1 MYIFIPK
8 VHRFA
13 RIICVVDLGVVQM
26 EQNQPTQDNVFVDL
40 LMKATEK
47 ELDLATAQLNFPIPG
62 QGAKSDVLFNA
73 IGVFTSKGV
82 EDTTVQDLLD
92 AANVSR
98 RTFYKYFKNKV
109 EVLESIYEIAAG
121 LLMARFQVAKKN
133 SRSISDFVVSCVEL
147 FFDYHA
153 NLGPLIR
160 MMTEEALRVGSPLAP
175 HRATLL
181 EQMVQLFDDRY
192 FEEEGVRLDPKVYY
206 SLIWMMESASLNILT
221 NSQGT
226 PEVVNS
232 FKAVM
237 SAISARAMANRP
249 EHWEALPRL
258 PELQPA

>member
-1 MYIFIPK
+1 
-8 VHRFA
+8 
-13 RIICVVDLGVVQM
+13 M
-26 EQNQPTQDNVFVDL
+26 EQVQESQGNEFVDL
-40 LMKATEK
+40 LLQATER
-47 ELDLATAQLNFPIPG
+47 ELDLATSEISFPLPG

-121 LLMARFQVAKKN
+121 LLMSRFKAVKKQ
-133 SRSISDFVVSCVEL
+133 SASLSDFVVSCVEL

-160 MMTEEALRVGSPLAP
+160 MMTEEALRAGSPLAP
-175 HRATLL
+175 RRAALL
-181 EQMVQLFDDRY
+181 EQMVKLFDDRY
-192 FEEEGVRLDPKVYY
+192 FEDQGVRLDPKVYY
-206 SLIWMMESASLNILT
+206 SLIWMMESASINILT
-221 NSQGT
+221 SGNASRD
-226 PEVVNS
+226 VVDS

-237 SAISARAMANRP
+237 SAISARAMASNP
-249 EHWEALPRL
+249 EQWDALPRL
-258 PELQPA
+258 PVLSQS

>member
-1 MYIFIPK
+1 
-8 VHRFA
+8 
-13 RIICVVDLGVVQM
+13 M
-26 EQNQPTQDNVFVDL
+26 EQVQESQGNEFVDL
-40 LMKATEK
+40 LLQATER
-47 ELDLATAQLNFPIPG
+47 ELDLATSEISFPLPG

-121 LLMARFQVAKKN
+121 LLMSRFKAVKKQ
-133 SRSISDFVVSCVEL
+133 SASLSDFVVSCVEL

-160 MMTEEALRVGSPLAP
+160 MMTEEALRAGSPLAP
-175 HRATLL
+175 RRAALL

-192 FEEEGVRLDPKVYY
+192 FEDQGVRLDPKVYY
-206 SLIWMMESASLNILT
+206 SLIWMMESASINILT
-221 NSQGT
+221 SGNASRD
-226 PEVVNS
+226 VVDS

-237 SAISARAMANRP
+237 SAISARAMASNP
-249 EHWEALPRL
+249 EQWDALPRL
-258 PELQPA
+258 PVLSQS